1 MDSEQKNT
9 NPLSNLQ
16 SIVIVISGFM
26 CQMIAEGV
34 IQAQDVFPP
43 YIKNYFKSTI
53 AEACVSHAVMH
64 GCAEILGP
72 VSTFLTKKFGARK
85 VLMFG
90 AATVTLG
97 FITCAFASKLIY
109 FNVTSAIAGLGFG
122 IMSVPMITVVS
133 FHFKKHRYLM
143 TTVAM
148 VGGALGAAVFPFLFD
163 AILDTNPW
171 QITFSVIA
179 CMTAQL
185 LIFGML
191 LSSNSR
197 PMVTVEEENL
207 LTDNAVVNAADQPKK
222 NSKSENANTSSSLLS
237 KAVVF
242 VFLFSSLLWHLGCY
256 VFEILPVRLDMEMF
270 NGDQIAMIISV
281 QAIFAVAG
289 RLLSSGLVGKFKLDP
304 VFGYNVASL
313 ALAAAR
319 TAISWKGTYITYLC
333 YVSVSGLSIGMAT
346 ALAPVVVLR
355 LVGLDRLNFVYGFEL
370 FVRGLSGMVVP
381 VLSGLLAD
389 SLHGNFFFSFI
400 TGGILLFASTI
411 LLLPYHW
418 PLSHLLRTLPNRN
431 VVVDAS

>member
-1 MDSEQKNT
+1 
-9 NPLSNLQ
+9 
-16 SIVIVISGFM
+16 M

-222 NSKSENANTSSSLLS
+222 NSISENANTSSSLLS
-237 KAVVF
+237 KAVYLYF
-242 VFLFSSLLWHLGCY
+242 F
-256 VFEILPVRLDMEMF
+256 RLDMEMF

-289 RLLSSGLVGKFKLDP
+289 RLLSSGLVGKFKFDP
-304 VFGYNVASL
+304 VFSYNVASL

-418 PLSHLLRTLPNRN
+418 PLSHLLRTLPNGN

>member
-1 MDSEQKNT
+1 MDNEQKIS
-9 NPLSNLQ
+9 PLFNLQ

-109 FNVTSAIAGLGFG
+109 FNITSAIAGLGFG

-143 TTVAM
+143 TTVTM

-171 QITFSVIA
+171 QITFSMIA
-179 CMTAQL
+179 CLTAQL

-207 LTDNAVVNAADQPKK
+207 LTDNAVVSAVDQSKK
-222 NSKSENANTSSSLLS
+222 NSISTTSSPLLS
-237 KAVVF
+237 KVVVF

-313 ALAAAR
+313 TLAAAR
-319 TAISWKGTYITYLC
+319 TAISWQGTYITYLC
-333 YVSVSGLSIGMAT
+333 YVSISGLSMGVAT

-370 FVRGLSGMVVP
+370 FVRGLSGMIVP

-389 SLHGNFFFSFI
+389 SLQGNFFFSFI
-400 TGGILLFASTI
+400 TGGILLFASTV

-418 PLSHLLRTLPNRN
+418 PLSHLLRTFPNAN